1 MSWWDNVL
9 EESRKRLA
17 EEPMLLESAYSKD
30 FAEYVKATNLFF
42 SYGDIEHLINT
53 GISYGMNLKRFG
65 TSLMLAGYEAL
76 INRFKLYLLQELK
89 LVIENKA
96 PFHHDRGADYG
107 FAAEILDLLRNLDR
121 LAAELAELRKK
132 DVELPKP

>member
-1 MSWWDNVL
+1 MSWWGNVL
-9 EESRKRLA
+9 EESRKRLT
-17 EEPMLLESAYSKD
+17 EESMLLESAYSKD
-30 FAEYVKATNLFF
+30 FAEYAKATNLFF

-96 PFHHDRGADYG
+96 PFYRDTGTDYG

-121 LAAELAELRKK
+121 LMAELAELRKK
-132 DVELPKP
+132 DVEAEKP